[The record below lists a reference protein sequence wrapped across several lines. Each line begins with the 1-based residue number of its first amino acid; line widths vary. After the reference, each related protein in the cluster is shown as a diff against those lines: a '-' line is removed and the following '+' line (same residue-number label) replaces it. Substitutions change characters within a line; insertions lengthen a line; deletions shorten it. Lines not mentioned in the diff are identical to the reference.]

1 MMVGLEV
8 VWVFRYEKIGA
19 SFWGFIYLFI
29 WNMFDGFMEWYVM
42 KKIHIS
48 HFKVCIFI
56 VGVVMLEVY
65 LRFFL
70 HWWILI
76 A

>member
-1 MMVGLEV
+1 MGLEV

-42 KKIHIS
+42 KSKIPIS
-48 HFKVCIFI
+48 NCKVCIFTG
-56 VGVVMLEVY
+56 GV
-65 LRFFL
+65 FL
-70 HWWILI
+70 WRCT
-76 A
+76 